1 MSSTANNSAPGEIIA
16 AIVVNGQEVGSNI
29 TKPAGYFSTTI
40 VLNPPIELHPGD
52 RINFRSKNNNHQVKQ
67 TIISLIAFDV
77 RRTLR
82 NLWGSCGR
90 WDTCACQA

>member
-1 MSSTANNSAPGEIIA
+1 MKWQLRFNEEKCEAMR
-16 AIVVNGQEVGSNI
+16 I
-29 TKPAGYFSTTI
+29 THSRDKSTTNYK
-40 VLNPPIELHPGD
+40 LGTALKD
-52 RINFRSKNNNHQVKQ
+52 VKSFKDLG
-67 TIISLIAFDV
+67 IIAFDV